1 MNEKTTTKTNKQ
13 GFVIYR
19 DTLACAL
26 EILPKDEDRGKL
38 LTALFNYVSNK
49 KSTFNN
55 DLIFAAYKFLTL
67 GIDNADAK
75 FEKQRARRAA
85 YYQRKKEKQV
95 QLYDK
100 SVQNEKNEKS
110 EKSEELKKNGIED
123 EKLHKVI
130 YNIEDVKKELF
141 KKNLFFSNDEN
152 FNEFYRFNSEEMK
165 WRYKPAT
172 AAARWFKIHPAH
184 QAPQIAAQKQQ
195 APQPPAA
202 PKTPPRLQKFFEEF
216 KEQCKNFV
224 TANDIRVWFS
234 QIELTSVKQQ
244 AGGKFEATFFCS
256 SKFVGETMRDKFET
270 DIRAK
275 TNVEPLWIFRDNF
288 EIKYIQPRKL

>member
-38 LTALFNYVSNK
+38 LTAIFNYVSNK

-85 YYQRKKEKQV
+85 YYQRKKQKENV
-95 QLYDK
+95 LYDK
-100 SVQNEKNEKS
+100 NVQNEKNAKS

-123 EKLHKVI
+123 EILHKVI
-130 YNIEDVKKELF
+130 YNIEDVKKDLF
-141 KKNLFFSNDEN
+141 KKNIFFSNEEN
-152 FNEFYRFNSEEMK
+152 FNEFYRFNAEEMK
-165 WRYKPAT
+165 WRYQPAT
-172 AAARWFKIHPAH
+172 AAARWFKIHPNH
-184 QAPQIAAQKQQ
+184 QAPQIAAQKP

-202 PKTPPRLQKFFEEF
+202 PTTPPQLQKTFEDF

-224 TANDIRVWFS
+224 NQKDMRMWFS
-234 QIELTSVKQQ
+234 QIELTSLQQ
-244 AGGKFEATFFCS
+244 KPGGKFDATFFCS
-256 SKFVGETMRDKFET
+256 SKFVGETMRDKFEA

-275 TNVEPLWIFRDNF
+275 TKFEPLWMCRDDNQ
-288 EIKYIQPRKL
+288 IKYIQPLKL

>member
-38 LTALFNYVSNK
+38 LTAIFNYVSNK

-85 YYQRKKEKQV
+85 YYQRKKQKENV
-95 QLYDK
+95 LYDK
-100 SVQNEKNEKS
+100 NVQNEKSAKT
-110 EKSEELKKNGIED
+110 EKSEELKKNGNED

-130 YNIEDVKKELF
+130 YKIEDVKKDLF
-141 KKNLFFSNDEN
+141 KKNLFFSNEEN

-172 AAARWFKIHPAH
+172 AAARWFKIHPNH
-184 QAPQIAAQKQQ
+184 QAPQIAAQKQ

-202 PKTPPRLQKFFEEF
+202 PTTPPQLQKLFEAF
-216 KEQCKNFV
+216 KNECKNFV
-224 TANDIRVWFS
+224 SANDMRLWFS
-234 QIELTSVKQQ
+234 KIELTSAQQ
-244 AGGKFEATFFCS
+244 KPGGKIELTIFCDS
-256 SKFVGETMRDKFET
+256 HMVGENMRDRFEQQ
-270 DIRAK
+270 IKEK
-275 TNVEPLWIFRDNF
+275 TRFLPIWIFRDKSQ
-288 EIKYIQPRKL
+288 IYYIQPRKL